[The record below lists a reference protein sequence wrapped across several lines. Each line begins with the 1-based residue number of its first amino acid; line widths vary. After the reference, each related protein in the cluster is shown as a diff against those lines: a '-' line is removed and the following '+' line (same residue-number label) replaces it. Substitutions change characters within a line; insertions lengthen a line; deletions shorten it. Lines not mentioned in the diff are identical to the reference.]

1 MFWLFKIAFSKKLRD
16 AENKRRYK
24 FYLENLVLLDEIKK
38 LENMKNSIDR
48 EKAEDLSIMFLFN
61 TKEAISNIEKIN
73 ILLPYLFISDKD
85 INKMQ
90 SYLKDVKDL
99 VQDFAN
105 GFNLTSRIDGFYNKD
120 KSQDSIFNRIQLNKF
135 KQLDS
140 FSFSR

>member
-105 GFNLTSRIDGFYNKD
+105 GFNLTSRIDGFNNKD

>member
-1 MFWLFKIAFSKKLRD
+1 
-16 AENKRRYK
+16 
-24 FYLENLVLLDEIKK
+24 
-38 LENMKNSIDR
+38 
-48 EKAEDLSIMFLFN
+48 
-61 TKEAISNIEKIN
+61 
-73 ILLPYLFISDKD
+73 
-85 INKMQ
+85 
-90 SYLKDVKDL
+90 LKDVKDL